1 VNFLSYS
8 IFLFKVT
15 TVKPAT
21 VGNHMSTLRPSLKT
35 ESPSLQLNQI
45 GARIGQKS
53 KNWNQSESLSA
64 RLWNIDF
71 LTLVELSVQG
81 LSIGQSIKNFIE
93 EKLNGRKINVCI
105 FKFFIF

>member
-8 IFLFKVT
+8 IFLFKV
-15 TVKPAT
+15 KPAI
-21 VGNHMSTLRPSLKT
+21 VGNQMSTFRPSLKT
-35 ESPSLQLNQI
+35 ESPSLKLNQI
-45 GARIGQKS
+45 GTRIGQKS

-71 LTLVELSVQG
+71 LTLVELSFQG
-81 LSIGQSIKNFIE
+81 LNIGQSIKNFME

-105 FKFFIF
+105 SKFFIF